1 MIQKER
7 IDRLLEGYK
16 ELKIATLCSHS
27 ALQIFYGAKLEG
39 IKTIGICTKEKK
51 KLYERFPKAKPDE
64 FVIIDSYRDIDF
76 SEIVSRNGI
85 IIPHGSFVEYVGKK
99 LDNAEVPIYGNR
111 RSLVYE
117 RDRERMLSW
126 LRKAGI
132 NVPKTFE
139 PKKIKKPTIVKFPG
153 AKGGRGYPIVKNYE
167 EYKKKIGKRKA
178 VAQEF
183 ISGIRAY
190 PHYFNSIFDGVE
202 LLGVDRRIESNA
214 DEFARAIAAGHHDIS
229 FTIVANESIVL
240 RESLLLDYIKIGDA
254 VVNASKKI
262 FGGIFGPFCV
272 ETIITPDLEI
282 YAFEISA
289 RIVAG
294 TNILYHPYAEFVYG
308 KDMFLGRRMAVEL
321 KRAFAENRLTE
332 IIY

>member
-1 MIQKER
+1 MIPKEK
-7 IDRLLEGYK
+7 IDKIVENYN

-39 IKTIGICTKEKK
+39 IKTIGICTREKK
-51 KLYERFPKAKPDE
+51 KLYERFPNTKPDE
-64 FVIIDSYRDIDF
+64 FVIVDDYTNIDF
-76 SEIVSRNGI
+76 SEIVARNGI
-85 IIPHGSFVEYVGKK
+85 IIPHGSFVEYIGKK
-99 LDNAEVPIYGNR
+99 LDNAIVPVYGNR

-132 NVPKTFE
+132 KVPKTLK
-139 PKKIKKPTIVKFPG
+139 PKEIKKPAIVKFPG
-153 AKGGRGYPIVKNYE
+153 AKGGRGYPVVKNYE
-167 EYKKKIGKRKA
+167 EYKKKVGKRKT

-190 PHYFNSIFDGVE
+190 PHYFNSIFSGVE

-214 DEFARAIAAGHHDIS
+214 DEFARAIAAGYKDIS
-229 FTIVANESIVL
+229 FTIVANESIIL
-240 RESLLLDYIKIGDA
+240 RESLLLDYVKIGDA
-254 VVNASKKI
+254 VVDASKKI

-294 TNILYHPYAEFVYG
+294 TNILYHPYAEFMYG
-308 KDMFLGRRMAVEL
+308 RDMFLGRRIAIEL
-321 KRAFAENRLTE
+321 KRAFREKWMKE
-332 IIY
+332 ILY

>member
-1 MIQKER
+1 MIPKEK
-7 IDRLLEGYK
+7 IDKIVENYN

-39 IKTIGICTKEKK
+39 IKTIGICTREKK
-51 KLYERFPKAKPDE
+51 KLYERFPNTKPDE
-64 FVIIDSYRDIDF
+64 FVIVDDYTNIDF
-76 SEIVSRNGI
+76 SEIVARNGI
-85 IIPHGSFVEYVGKK
+85 IIPHGSFVEYIGKK
-99 LDNAEVPIYGNR
+99 LDNAIVPVYGNR

-132 NVPKTFE
+132 KVPKTLK
-139 PKKIKKPTIVKFPG
+139 PKEIKKPAIVKFPG
-153 AKGGRGYPIVKNYE
+153 AKGGRGYPVVKNYE
-167 EYKKKIGKRKA
+167 EYKKKVGKRKT

-190 PHYFNSIFDGVE
+190 PHYFNSIFSGVE

-214 DEFARAIAAGHHDIS
+214 DEFARAIAAGYKDIS
-229 FTIVANESIVL
+229 FTIVANESIIL
-240 RESLLLDYIKIGDA
+240 RESLLLDYVKIGDA
-254 VVNASKKI
+254 VVDASKKI

-294 TNILYHPYAEFVYG
+294 TNILYHPYAEFMYG
-308 KDMFLGRRMAVEL
+308 RDMFLGRRIAIEL
-321 KRAFAENRLTE
+321 KRAFREKRMKE
-332 IIY
+332 ILY

>member
-1 MIQKER
+1 MIPKKK
-7 IDRLLEGYK
+7 IDEIVEDYK

-39 IKTIGICTKEKK
+39 IKTIGICTKEKRM
-51 KLYERFPKAKPDE
+51 LYEKFPNTKPDE
-64 FVIIDSYRDIDF
+64 FVIVDDYRDVDF
-76 SEIVSRNGI
+76 SEIVARSGV
-85 IIPHGSFVEYVGKK
+85 IIPHGSFVEYLGEK
-99 LDNAEVPIYGNR
+99 LDNALVPIYGNR

-132 NVPKTFE
+132 KVPKTLK
-139 PKKIKKPTIVKFPG
+139 PKEIKKPAIVKFPG
-153 AKGGRGYPIVKNYE
+153 AKGGRGYPIVKSYE
-167 EYKKKIGKRKA
+167 EYKEKVGKRKA
-178 VAQEF
+178 VTQEF

-190 PHYFNSIFDGVE
+190 PHYFNSIFGGVE
-202 LLGVDRRIESNA
+202 LLGMDRRIESNA
-214 DEFARAIAAGHHDIS
+214 DEFARAIAAGYKDIS
-229 FTIVANESIVL
+229 FTIVANENIIL
-240 RESLLLDYIKIGDA
+240 RESLLLEYIKIGDA
-254 VVNASKKI
+254 VVKASKKI

-294 TNILYHPYAEFVYG
+294 TNILYHPYAEFTHG
-308 KDMFLGRRMAVEL
+308 KDMFVGRRIAVEL
-321 KRAFAENRLTE
+321 KRAFKEKRMKE

>member
-1 MIQKER
+1 MIPKKK
-7 IDRLLEGYK
+7 IDEIVEDYK

-39 IKTIGICTKEKK
+39 LKTIGICTKEKRM
-51 KLYERFPKAKPDE
+51 LYEKFPNTKPDE
-64 FVIIDSYRDIDF
+64 FVIVDDYRDVDF
-76 SEIVSRNGI
+76 SEIVARSGV
-85 IIPHGSFVEYVGKK
+85 IIPHGSFVEYLGKK
-99 LDNAEVPIYGNR
+99 LDNALVPIYGNR

-132 NVPKTFE
+132 KVPETLK
-139 PKKIKKPTIVKFPG
+139 PKEIKKPAIVKFPG
-153 AKGGRGYPIVKNYE
+153 AKGGRGYPIVKSYE
-167 EYKKKIGKRKA
+167 EYKEKVGKREA

-190 PHYFNSIFDGVE
+190 PHYFNSIFSGVE

-214 DEFARAIAAGHHDIS
+214 DEFARAIAAGYKDIS
-229 FTIVANESIVL
+229 FTIVANESIIL
-240 RESLLLDYIKIGDA
+240 RESLLLEYIKIGDA
-254 VVNASKKI
+254 VVKASKKI

-294 TNILYHPYAEFVYG
+294 TNILYHPYAEFTHG
-308 KDMFLGRRMAVEL
+308 KDMFVGRRIAVEL
-321 KRAFAENRLTE
+321 KRAFKEKRMKE